1 MSLLPRF
8 ALNRH
13 RAQEKALEQQVTA
26 LRSALDQCKGMAK
39 RWTEARLEVM
49 AIIAVV
55 FMGLGFAL
63 GVYREPLQ
71 RSAGAALA
79 TVGIGSSRP
88 DFKTVNAVFQ
98 KGEYPAA
105 LRLAQPLADEGDARA
120 QSIVAQ
126 IDYRGRGV
134 PQSDTEAATWFRR
147 AADQGDALAQ
157 FYLGVMYNEGRG
169 EWVRQNRLDRTHC
182 FFKSGLGFLPS
193 FLVMNL
199 LTLFFSV
206 AGCVSLLLILR
217 SFLRSIFAGAEIT
230 SHILILWAYPLGMAV
245 ISLIATTSQQFLK
258 LSKLFLTR
266 YQCSLWSAWK
276 QSAEFFFVNLRPM
289 GGISSLLRMLQC
301 LFAIM
306 AVTFLAQLTF
316 VLGPQFLGLLLSI
329 AFVVCLG
336 YSVLRNY
343 LYLIQSGSLLALIN
357 Q

>member
-39 RWTEARLEVM
+39 RWTEVRLEVM

-126 IDYRGRGV
+126 IHYRGRGV
-134 PQSDTEAATWFRR
+134 PQDYAEAAKWYRL
-147 AADQGDALAQ
+147 AADQGDAQAQ
-157 FYLGVMYNEGRG
+157 YNLGLSYARG
-169 EWVRQNRLDRTHC
+169 EGVTPDPIAAHMWLNLAAARFPAADSRGRTAATRNRD
-182 FFKSGLGFLPS
+182 
-193 FLVMNL
+193 N
-199 LTLFFSV
+199 V
-206 AGCVSLLLILR
+206 AGEMTSDQLVEAQRRAREWKPKTPQVSA
-217 SFLRSIFAGAEIT
+217 SDG
-230 SHILILWAYPLGMAV
+230 
-245 ISLIATTSQQFLK
+245 
-258 LSKLFLTR
+258 
-266 YQCSLWSAWK
+266 
-276 QSAEFFFVNLRPM
+276 
-289 GGISSLLRMLQC
+289 
-301 LFAIM
+301 
-306 AVTFLAQLTF
+306 
-316 VLGPQFLGLLLSI
+316 
-329 AFVVCLG
+329 
-336 YSVLRNY
+336 
-343 LYLIQSGSLLALIN
+343 
-357 Q
+357 